1 MPVQPRL
8 LNLSIFINEHLR
20 DDLTLEVL
28 AARMNLSPFH
38 FHRKFRAYF
47 GESLHQHIKRLRL
60 EGSAHALLYR
70 LSPVSAVARNSGYKT
85 LSAFSHAFSA
95 HFGVAPTRFREVML
109 MGRLAQSEAALKDRL
124 GAHWVESLT
133 PAQIAHC
140 AERTISFERAD
151 LVRADQPEV
160 AFAALDR
167 LWDTTKNIGES
178 IVASVDLYGILTA
191 NPFRVLLGQNAATL
205 DTPMRSGLGETTL
218 SAGRYAMFDL
228 EGSAGRIADVLRAV
242 YHFWLPRSGERAR
255 ASAHYASFLPA
266 PGHACSSWRLYV
278 PLEGTTAAATVGAHS

>member
-1 MPVQPRL
+1 MQVQPRL
-8 LNLSIFINEHLR
+8 LNLSIYINEHLR

-28 AARMNLSPFH
+28 ATRMNLSPFH

-60 EGSAHALLYR
+60 ESSAHALLYR

-124 GAHWVESLT
+124 GVHWVETLAPT
-133 PAQIAHC
+133 EIEHC
-140 AERTISFERAD
+140 AERAIVFERAD
-151 LVRADQPEV
+151 LTRAEQPEP
-160 AFAALDR
+160 AFGALDR
-167 LWDTTKNIGES
+167 LWEATKNFGES
-178 IVASVDLYGILTA
+178 VVASVDLYGILTA
-191 NPFRVLLGQNAATL
+191 NPFRVLLGQNTTALESQA
-205 DTPMRSGLGETTL
+205 RSGLGETTL
-218 SAGRYAMFDL
+218 AAGRYAVFNL
-228 EGSAGRIADVLRAV
+228 EGSPARIADVLRAV

-255 ASAHYASFLPA
+255 ASTHYASFVPA
-266 PGHACSSWRLYV
+266 PGHQCSAWRLYV
-278 PLEGTTAAATVGAHS
+278 PLEETTASGAFGAHS